1 MTNLNSILLMAAPEG
16 EGGGMSTLIMFGLII
31 VVMYFFM
38 IRPQSKKAKELN
50 KFRAGL
56 EKGQKVITAGGIH
69 GKISDVKET
78 TVIMETE
85 GGMKLKVEKTSV
97 SMDESS
103 RIENEKK

>member
-1 MTNLNSILLMAAPEG
+1 MNILNNILLMAPSDG

-56 EKGQKVITAGGIH
+56 DKGDKIITAGGIH
-69 GKISDVKET
+69 GRIAEVKET
-78 TVIMETE
+78 TVIIETE
-85 GGMKLKVEKTSV
+85 GGHKLKVEKTSV
-97 SMDESS
+97 SMDNAS
-103 RIENEKK
+103 RLDEKK